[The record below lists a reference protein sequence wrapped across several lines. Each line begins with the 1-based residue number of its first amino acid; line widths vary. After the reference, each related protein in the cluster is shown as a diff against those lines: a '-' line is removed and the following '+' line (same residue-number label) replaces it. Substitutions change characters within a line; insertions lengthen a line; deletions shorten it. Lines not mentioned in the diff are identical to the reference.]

1 MGIVVLGLAVDLV
14 AFQEFLRRQLLK
26 VTFRVVRVLVRALV
40 RHVDVKAAQIAR
52 REGLA
57 PLGVEGGEALADL
70 IVKGLG
76 GIVGPAVVC
85 HVDVALDGVLVGDQ
99 IVPVPAGAALHLD
112 LRPALLLDGIAP
124 VGHIDRAEA
133 VNQLFLLIAGR
144 GEDRLARGLAVFA
157 FAALAVHLEGDDK
170 AGVLDF
176 AQPVKEDRRAA
187 AVGAE
192 GLGVGLVGGH
202 QACAA
207 ARAGIDPGV
216 IGFLTGRVLL
226 HAVKL
231 IGVIA
236 AAAVRALHLLGR
248 DVKEQVCSAA
258 RTGNHGHGLLS
269 LCFLYFTELQRKKQ
283 EKSLQIH

>member
-1 MGIVVLGLAVDLV
+1 MGIVVLRLAVDLV
-14 AFQEFLRRQLLK
+14 AFQQLLRRQLFE
-26 VTFRVVRVLVRALV
+26 VPFRIVCVFVRALV
-40 RHVDVKAAQIAR
+40 RHVDVKAAQVAR

-76 GIVGPAVVC
+76 GVVGPAVVC
-85 HVDVALDGVLVGDQ
+85 HIDVALDGVLVGDQ

-133 VNQLFLLIAGR
+133 VDQLFLLIARR
-144 GEDRLARGLAVFA
+144 GEDRFARGLAVFA
-157 FAALAVHLEGDDK
+157 FAALAVHLEGNDP
-170 AGVLDF
+170 AGVFYLP
-176 AQPVKEDRRAA
+176 QPIEENRRAA

-192 GLGVGLVGGH
+192 GLRVGLVGGH
-202 QACAA
+202 QACTA
-207 ARAGIDPGV
+207 ARTGIDPGV
-216 IGFLTGRVLL
+216 IGFFAGRVLL

-236 AAAVRALHLLGR
+236 AAAVRALHLLGCN
-248 DVKEQVCSAA
+248 VKEQVCSAA
-258 RTGNHGHGLLS
+258 RTGNHGHSLLS
-269 LCFLYFTELQRKKQ
+269 LCFLYFTEPQRKKQ
-283 EKSLQIH
+283 EKPLQIR